1 MKVIFGKSQILNLFA
16 NLWETTNFALLF
28 ITHDMAVVNFIA
40 DRVAV
45 MYSGQIIET
54 ADCAT
59 LLKNPLHPYTK
70 ALMESIPKMDI

>member
-1 MKVIFGKSQILNLFA
+1 
-16 NLWETTNFALLF
+16 
-28 ITHDMAVVNFIA
+28 MAVVNFIA

-70 ALMESIPKMDI
+70 ALLESIPKLSGDGLPKHDNNPPDYSLIPKFTH